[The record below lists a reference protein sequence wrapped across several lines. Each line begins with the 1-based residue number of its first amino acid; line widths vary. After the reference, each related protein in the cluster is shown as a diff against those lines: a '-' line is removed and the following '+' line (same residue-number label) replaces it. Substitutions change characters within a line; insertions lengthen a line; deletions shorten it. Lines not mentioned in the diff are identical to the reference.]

1 MNEDILPIT
10 WYIEPPIDFE
20 HKQYVLFAYLQKV
33 DKSFYTKNL
42 SPYYLNLEKILN
54 ELNYFKISHN
64 KMLDMFE
71 KQKYIYFED
80 NSKLIGCNNELIS
93 EIIDIVDFSIPQ
105 IISRIDY
112 GKIILD
118 KNKQVLY

>member
-1 MNEDILPIT
+1 MSKDILSVT

-33 DKSFYTKNL
+33 DKSFYIKNL
-42 SPYYLNLEKILN
+42 SPYFLNLEKILY
-54 ELNYFKISHN
+54 ELNDFKVSHN
-64 KMLDMFE
+64 KMLDIFE
-71 KQKYIYFED
+71 KQKYIYFD
-80 NSKLIGCNNELIS
+80 NNSKIIGCDNDLINQIV
-93 EIIDIVDFSIPQ
+93 EIVDFSIPQ